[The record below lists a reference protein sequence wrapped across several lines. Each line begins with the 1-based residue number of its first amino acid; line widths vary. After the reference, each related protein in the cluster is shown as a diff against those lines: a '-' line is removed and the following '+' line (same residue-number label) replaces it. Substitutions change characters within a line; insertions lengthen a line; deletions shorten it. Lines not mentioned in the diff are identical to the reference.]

1 LTCVGA
7 FVGCSLEGNV
17 VATRSSTNG
26 RFYGN
31 SSITAIDILMGE
43 VPPPRAA
50 TPLYNALGQLFAN

>member
-1 LTCVGA
+1 
-7 FVGCSLEGNV
+7 LEGNV